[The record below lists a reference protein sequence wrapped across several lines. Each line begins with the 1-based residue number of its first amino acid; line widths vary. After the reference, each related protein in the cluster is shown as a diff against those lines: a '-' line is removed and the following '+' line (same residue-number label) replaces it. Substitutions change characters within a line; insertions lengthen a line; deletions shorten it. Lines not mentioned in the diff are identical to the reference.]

1 MNIDADSIV
10 YPTKIQEHFIEIE
23 YLLYYTII
31 LILYYYTYII
41 LLYLYYIIILI
52 IILLYLLLFLNTIL
66 ASFNISCEVL
76 G

>member
-23 YLLYYTII
+23 YLLYYIII
-31 LILYYYTYII
+31 LIII
-41 LLYLYYIIILI
+41 LLYLYYIIIL
-52 IILLYLLLFLNTIL
+52 ILLYLLLFLNTIL

>member
-23 YLLYYTII
+23 YLLYYIII
-31 LILYYYTYII
+31 LIII

-76 G
+76 V